1 MNFIEDNRYMYIFNG
16 LKNTVIITICAVFIG
31 IFIGMFLALIK
42 VSSQYKKS
50 GLLKALNIFADIY
63 LTVIRGTPVVLQLL
77 IMYFIVFASV
87 TAPLPIAILTFGINS
102 GAYVAEIIRSGILA
116 VDFGQTEAGFSLGL
130 SYWQTMFKIVMP
142 QAIKNILPALVNEF
156 ITLLKETSVAG
167 YVAIQDL
174 TKGGDIIRSRT
185 YDPYIPLLS
194 VGLIYLVI
202 VIFLTKLLGRI
213 ERRLRES
220 DKR

>member
-1 MNFIEDNRYMYIFNG
+1 MRGVYRDFYWY
-16 LKNTVIITICAVFIG
+16 V
-31 IFIGMFLALIK
+31 LALVK
-42 VSSQYKKS
+42 VSVSYKS
-50 GLLKALNIFADIY
+50 SRLLKALNVFADIY

-77 IMYFIVFASV
+77 IMYFIVFRSV

-102 GAYVAEIIRSGILA
+102 GAYVAEIMRSGIQA
-116 VDFGQTEAGFSLGL
+116 VDYGQIEAGFSLGL
-130 SYWQTMFKIVMP
+130 SYWKTMFKIVMP

-185 YDPYIPLLS
+185 YDAYIPLLT

-202 VIFLTKLLGRI
+202 VIFLTKLLNKL

-220 DKR
+220 DRR